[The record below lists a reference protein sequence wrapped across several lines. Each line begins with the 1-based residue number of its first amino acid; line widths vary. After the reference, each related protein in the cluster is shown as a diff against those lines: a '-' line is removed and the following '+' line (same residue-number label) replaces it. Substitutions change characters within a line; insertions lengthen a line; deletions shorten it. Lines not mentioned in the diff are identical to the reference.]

1 MNEILDE
8 KLNKKLTQG
17 IKEIREIKMSAEE
30 KSQILKNI
38 LGASFQKKKGI
49 RSPYIYALVP
59 TLALAFCLV
68 LVFASSDSLPGG
80 VLYPLKVNVVEPFH
94 SALLVSPVERADYQ
108 SSLATE
114 RLQEAETLD
123 NKGTLDA
130 PKEDKLNTLLSN
142 HTKAFDKAVV
152 EINQKNPKDP
162 KISADIED
170 SFQRDLK
177 AHSKVLDILNTQK
190 DHKEKDNAK
199 GDNGNEEKHKDKK

>member
-17 IKEIREIKMSAEE
+17 IKEIREIKMSAQE
-30 KSQILKNI
+30 KSQVLKNI
-38 LGASFQKKKGI
+38 LGSSFHPKTGI

-59 TLALAFCLV
+59 ALALAFCVV
-68 LVFASSDSLPGG
+68 LVFASNGSLPGG

-123 NKGTLDA
+123 NQGTLDA
-130 PKEDKLNTLLSN
+130 PKEDRLNTLLSD
-142 HTKAFDKAVV
+142 HTKAFDRAVV

-162 KISADIED
+162 KISEDIQNNFQAD
-170 SFQRDLK
+170 LN
-177 AHSKVLDILNTQK
+177 AHAKVLDILNTQK
-190 DHKEKDNAK
+190 QHKDSAK
-199 GDNGNEEKHKDKK
+199 GDNGSGEKHKDSK